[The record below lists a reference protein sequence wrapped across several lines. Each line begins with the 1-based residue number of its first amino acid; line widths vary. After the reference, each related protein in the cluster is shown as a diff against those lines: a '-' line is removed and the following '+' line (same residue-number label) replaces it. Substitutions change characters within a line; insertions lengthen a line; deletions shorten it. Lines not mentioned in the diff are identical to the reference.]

1 MYVQRQTHS
10 HTHTHAYTHTHSRTH
25 TRGNI
30 LRIRLA
36 AQQIWRRV
44 HFMHTKK
51 LQNRSQRA
59 EPETELELGAG
70 AGSSSRSRCLLG

>member
-1 MYVQRQTHS
+1 MYVQRQ
-10 HTHTHAYTHTHSRTH
+10 THTHSRTH

-51 LQNRSQRA
+51 LQNRSQQ
-59 EPETELELGAG
+59 ETEQKLELERELEEEQEGGAAVAG
-70 AGSSSRSRCLLG
+70 AC